1 MKTRSIRAQAA
12 QACTAH
18 PALLQVEELG
28 TLRQLASSG
37 NARLYIDFQKNGPIT
52 PEQS

>member
-1 MKTRSIRAQAA
+1 MTTLKERAQAA
-12 QACTAH
+12 QAYASH
-18 PALLQVEELG
+18 PALLRLEELA

-37 NARLYIDFQKNGPIT
+37 NARLYIDFQKNGQIT